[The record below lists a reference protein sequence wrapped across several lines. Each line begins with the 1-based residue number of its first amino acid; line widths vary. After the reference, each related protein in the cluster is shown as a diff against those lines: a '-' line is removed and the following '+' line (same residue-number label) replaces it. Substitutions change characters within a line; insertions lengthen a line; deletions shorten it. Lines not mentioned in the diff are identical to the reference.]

1 MTSFDGTK
9 ESCPNYIDDEL
20 DQRWLRFSGEQE
32 KDGDS
37 SREIDPQFGSET
49 FNKICFNICE
59 THTISD
65 EGTLTPLPNPT
76 FIDSS
81 GNCRTCV
88 PDGAT
93 DDPNN
98 PPIGSRQFLINAG
111 KYEMCND
118 ENDLESGGRD
128 NQGVPLWFTRQ
139 QAANMSRMEGRDRI
153 NWSGASSETEDT
165 NSEAYKIQQYWK
177 STNKP
182 LSNEEI
188 LRLIGNRTAGT
199 LEYTLPEEYMK
210 EQPLGMRGEVTVD
223 VFDFEK
229 LRRDINKGRGSVVYC
244 DRSIFTET
252 DTGWFK
258 GAAGTLRTPTV
269 ENPDYRKCWDG
280 DTQDY
285 IDEVGNYGPEHII
298 AEEVEDF
305 VTELLDKIRSEES
318 ASSSGAVKS
327 FSELLSGLS
336 LDSNFEACVN
346 DKLNTG
352 DNDYERQESIKKYT
366 KIAEFTGQ
374 DMNYLKR
381 KLKKIITIKSNELN
395 ECMSLLNLGESICVT
410 GVADKTLQIGSL
422 IFSIVGNNAIDVLNA
437 DNDDRMKLNKMI
449 DELGPLIPQAVKN
462 IIHVSKEYESRICN
476 VPSNTTLLLER
487 LYIDLYDKEVHVNLD
502 ISPYIDFNSLINME
516 PWKFGKTI
524 CVILVFSF
532 LFMQFAN
539 IIVAFLSRGS
549 TVTKIA

>member
-1 MTSFDGTK
+1 MASFNGRPET
-9 ESCPNYIDDEL
+9 CPNYINGRL

-32 KDGDS
+32 KDEDS

-49 FNKICFNICE
+49 FNKTCFNICA

-65 EGTLTPLPNPT
+65 EGTLTQLPAT

-81 GNCRTCV
+81 GNCRTCREGGV
-88 PDGAT
+88 DS
-93 DDPNN
+93 NN
-98 PPIGSRQFLINAG
+98 PPFGSKGFLINAG

-118 ENDLESGGRD
+118 ENDSDSGGRMD

-153 NWSGASSETEDT
+153 NWSSASSETEDT

-199 LEYTLPEEYMK
+199 LEYTLPDEYMKETYMK
-210 EQPLGMRGEVTVD
+210 EQPLGMRREVTVD
-223 VFDFEK
+223 VFDFVK

-244 DRSIFTET
+244 DRSIFTNQ
-252 DTGWFK
+252 DTGWFE
-258 GAAGTLRTPTV
+258 GADRTSTIDS
-269 ENPDYRKCWDG
+269 DYQKCWDE

-285 IDEVGNYGPEHII
+285 SDEGRNYGPEHII

-305 VTELLDKIRSEES
+305 VTEMLDKIRSEES
-318 ASSSGAVKS
+318 DSSSGAVKS

-336 LDSNFEACVN
+336 LDSTFEACVN
-346 DKLNTG
+346 DKLHTG
-352 DNDYERQESIKKYT
+352 DDDYEMQKRIKDYT
-366 KIAEFTGQ
+366 KVTDFTN
-374 DMNYLKR
+374 DDIHYIKR
-381 KLKKIITIKSNELN
+381 KLKRIITIKPNEIN
-395 ECMSLLNLGESICVT
+395 ECMNLLNLGQSICIT
-410 GVADKTLQIGSL
+410 GVADKTLQIASL
-422 IFSIVGNNAIDVLNA
+422 IFSIVGNNAIDVVNA
-437 DNDDRMKLNKMI
+437 DTSDQARLHTMV
-449 DELGPLIPQAVKN
+449 DEIGYLIPQAIKK
-462 IIHVSKEYESRICN
+462 IIDVSKEYESRICN
-476 VPSNTTLLLER
+476 SPSNTTLLLER
-487 LYIDLYDKEVHVNLD
+487 LYIDLYDKEINVNLD
-502 ISPYIDFNSLINME
+502 ISPYIDFHSLIDMK
-516 PWKFGKTI
+516 PWKFAKTI

-539 IIVAFLSRGS
+539 IVVAFLSRGS
-549 TVTKIA
+549 TVTKLA